1 MSEFAQ
7 VGDFCPKPGC
17 SDYGELQKRNII
29 KFGKTNAGRQRYLCH
44 SCGSTFTET
53 NGTIFFRKRTP
64 DREIMETL
72 ALIAEGSRVSSVAR
86 VKGHKED
93 TIVAWVRDAAQHAEA
108 IEGELLKNFRIERG
122 QLDAMWSYV
131 GNKGE
136 KRAIPR
142 RHKAVSSGVRQ

>member
-1 MSEFAQ
+1 MSDYAQ

-17 SDYGELQKRNII
+17 IDYGEVLKGNII
-29 KFGKTNAGRQRYLCH
+29 KFGKTNAGRQRYQCH
-44 SCGSTFTET
+44 GCDGTFTET
-53 NGTIFFRKRTP
+53 KGTIFYRKRTP

-93 TIVAWVRDAAQHAEA
+93 TIVAWVRDAAQHAEV
-108 IEGELLKNFRIERG
+108 IEAELLKDFRVERG

-142 RHKAVSSGVRQ
+142 QRKAASSGVRQ

>member
-7 VGDFCPKPGC
+7 VGDFCPKPEC
-17 SDYGELQKRNII
+17 TDYGERRGGNII
-29 KFGKTNAGRQRYLCH
+29 RFGKTKAGRQRYRCH
-44 SCGSTFTET
+44 SCGGTFTET
-53 NGTIFFRKRTP
+53 VGTLFYRKRTA
-64 DREIMETL
+64 DREIMESL

-93 TIVAWVRDAAQHAEA
+93 TIASWVRDASEHAQVIEA
-108 IEGELLKNFRIERG
+108 ELLKEYRVERG

-136 KRAIPR
+136 KRITQKPLR
-142 RHKAVSSGVRQ
+142 AVSSGEPR

>member
-17 SDYGELQKRNII
+17 SDYGELRKGNII
-29 KFGKTNAGRQRYLCH
+29 KFGKTKAGGQRYLCH

-64 DREIMETL
+64 GQEIMESL
-72 ALIAEGSRVSSVAR
+72 ALIVEGSRVSSVAR

-108 IEGELLKNFRIERG
+108 IEAELLKNFRVERG

-136 KRAIPR
+136 KTAIQ
-142 RHKAVSSGVRQ
+142 KQQTAVSSGVRP

>member
-17 SDYGELQKRNII
+17 SDYGELQKGNII
-29 KFGKTNAGRQRYLCH
+29 KFGKTKACRQRYRCH
-44 SCGSTFTET
+44 SCDGTFTET
-53 NGTIFFRKRTP
+53 KGTIFFRKRTP
-64 DREIMETL
+64 EREIMEVL

-93 TIVAWVRDAAQHAEA
+93 TIVEWLRDAAQHAQA
-108 IEGELLKNFRIERG
+108 IEAELLKNFQIERG

-142 RHKAVSSGVRQ
+142 QQKAVSSGVRR

>member
-7 VGDFCPKPGC
+7 VGDLCPNPGC
-17 SDYGELQKRNII
+17 RDSGELQKGNII
-29 KFGKTNAGRQRYLCH
+29 KFGKTKAGRQRYRCH
-44 SCGSTFTET
+44 SCDGTFTET
-53 NGTIFFRKRTP
+53 KGTIFYRKRTS
-64 DREIMETL
+64 DREIMESL

-93 TIVAWVRDAAQHAEA
+93 TIVEWLRDAAQHAEA
-108 IEGELLKNFRIERG
+108 IEAELLKEYRIERG

-136 KRAIPR
+136 KRAIR
-142 RHKAVSSGVRQ
+142 RQQKAVSSGVRR

>member
-17 SDYGELQKRNII
+17 NDYGEPQKGSII
-29 KFGKTNAGRQRYLCH
+29 KFGKTKAGRQRYRCH
-44 SCGSTFTET
+44 SCKGTFTET

-64 DREIMETL
+64 DQEIMESL

-93 TIVAWVRDAAQHAEA
+93 TIVAWIREAAQHAQA
-108 IEGELLKNFRIERG
+108 IEAELLKNFRIERG

-142 RHKAVSSGVRQ
+142 QHKAVSSGVRQ

>member
-7 VGDFCPKPGC
+7 VGDFCAKPGC
-17 SDYGELQKRNII
+17 SDYGELQKGNII
-29 KFGKTNAGRQRYLCH
+29 KFGKTKAGRQRYLCH

-64 DREIMETL
+64 DREIMESL
-72 ALIAEGSRVSSVAR
+72 ALVAEGSRVSSVAR

-93 TIVAWVRDAAQHAEA
+93 TIVAWIRDAAQHAKA
-108 IEGELLKNFRIERG
+108 IEAELLKNFRIERG

-142 RHKAVSSGVRQ
+142 QHKAVSSGVRQ

>member
-17 SDYGELQKRNII
+17 RDNGKLQKGNII
-29 KFGKTNAGRQRYLCH
+29 RFGKTEAGRQRYLCH
-44 SCGSTFTET
+44 SCKGTFTET
-53 NGTIFFRKRTP
+53 KGTIFFRKRTP

-93 TIVAWVRDAAQHAEA
+93 TIVAWVRDAAQHVEA
-108 IEGELLKNFRIERG
+108 IEAELLKNFRIERG

-136 KRAIPR
+136 KRVILR
-142 RHKAVSSGVRQ
+142 QHKAVSSGVRQ

>member
-1 MSEFAQ
+1 MPSQF
-7 VGDFCPKPGC
+7 FLLRLFK
-17 SDYGELQKRNII
+17 L
-29 KFGKTNAGRQRYLCH
+29 GKTNAGRQRYLCH

-53 NGTIFFRKRTP
+53 KGTIFFRKRTP

-93 TIVAWVRDAAQHAEA
+93 TIVEWLRDAAQHAQA
-108 IEGELLKNFRIERG
+108 IEAELLKDFRVERG

-142 RHKAVSSGVRQ
+142 QHKAVSSGVRQ